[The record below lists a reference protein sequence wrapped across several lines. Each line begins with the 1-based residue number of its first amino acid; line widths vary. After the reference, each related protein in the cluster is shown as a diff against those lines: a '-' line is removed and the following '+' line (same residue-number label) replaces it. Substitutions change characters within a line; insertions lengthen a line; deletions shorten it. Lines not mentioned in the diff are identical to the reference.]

1 MSQQISASAG
11 GIAARQRELWNLIKA
26 RRQARQERREALD
39 FVEQQLG
46 SLLLGVELTP
56 SEQAQYVSRLAETIG
71 TARVLQQELQVPDL
85 AEARVPRDLYLVKAG
100 GISWRPFPLTRRQV
114 EVTPHHRRL
123 QARLAMAIKQRRK
136 LAPESLT
143 AQVHSVGFR
152 YGDRRQEDRVE
163 LSGWGVRALAMDN
176 ESATLLPAPRQVT
189 LTSVSVDR

>member
-11 GIAARQRELWNLIKA
+11 GIASRQGELWNLIKA

-163 LSGWGVRALAMDN
+163 LSGWGVRALARDN